1 VRCDR
6 AASLTSW
13 PAFCSTVQPQQ
24 KLGESTSMWY
34 RELAILDA
42 GHLLSLGTGAL
53 ALTYI
58 SFMAGVDGTAAKAM
72 RFIACAVTGI
82 VVLASP

>member
-1 VRCDR
+1 
-6 AASLTSW
+6 
-13 PAFCSTVQPQQ
+13 
-24 KLGESTSMWY
+24 MWY

-72 RFIACAVTGI
+72 RLIACAVTGI